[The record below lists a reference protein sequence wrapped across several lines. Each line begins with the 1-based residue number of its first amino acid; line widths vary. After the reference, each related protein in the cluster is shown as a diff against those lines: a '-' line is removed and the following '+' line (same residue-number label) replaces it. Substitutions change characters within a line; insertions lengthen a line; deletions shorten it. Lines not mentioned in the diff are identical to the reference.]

1 MDDESKE
8 KERKQVLSGV
18 FSFVLAMRRSDPVEP
33 SNSNRSPKPILRRL
47 READRFYETNNQTTD

>member
-8 KERKQVLSGV
+8 KERKQVLPGV

-33 SNSNRSPKPILRRL
+33 SNSSRSPKPILRRL